1 MEASD
6 IEGEA
11 EKAGTAYSR
20 EEKAQGDLVNVY
32 DYLTGRREARLLSAV
47 SRHRTEGGGH
57 K

>member
-11 EKAGTAYSR
+11 EKAGTAYSK